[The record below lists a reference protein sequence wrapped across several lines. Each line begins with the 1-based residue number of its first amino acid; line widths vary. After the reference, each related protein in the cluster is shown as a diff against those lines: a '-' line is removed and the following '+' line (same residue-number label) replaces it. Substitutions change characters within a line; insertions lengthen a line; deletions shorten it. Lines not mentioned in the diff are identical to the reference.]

1 MLLFERNGQQRFFS
15 CSAYRDRKLCSAYL
29 SETEWEG
36 SKKNSL
42 LSQSG
47 IILETSQRL
56 DVIRRNILPQVRIL
70 PECKRNY
77 CKKCG
82 ELFVDSGNHKGHDII
97 RGISD
102 NLLNSPPK
110 VRNITLHHNFDVIN
124 LYLFQFLPP
133 LDHSK
138 KEAQFFFS
146 EATIQLILSLLR
158 EINANNLLCIACPTI
173 YDEVKRNHSSNC
185 LMLDLDVRFVS
196 C

>member
-1 MLLFERNGQQRFFS
+1 MRFFNLFCDLSVISNVGPMLLFERNGQQRFFS

-42 LSQSG
+42 LSQCDVF
-47 IILETSQRL
+47 LETSQRL
-56 DVIRRNILPQVRIL
+56 DVVRRNILPQVRIL

-82 ELFVDSGNHKGHDII
+82 ELFVDSGNHKGHDVI

-110 VRNITLHHNFDVIN
+110 VRKTRRQRCLRHR
-124 LYLFQFLPP
+124 
-133 LDHSK
+133 
-138 KEAQFFFS
+138 FFS
-146 EATIQLILSLLR
+146 
-158 EINANNLLCIACPTI
+158 P
-173 YDEVKRNHSSNC
+173 
-185 LMLDLDVRFVS
+185 
-196 C
+196 